1 MFEQLLKHSLDRI
14 TSLEHYYET
23 ESLNVIRV
31 SEEGKSKHMLG
42 AMIDDFLRHLA
53 RSNEQERNSEQFR
66 KFEKRVS
73 KHIEVLETTEDENTK
88 KIAYRFLSEDDAKK
102 AGNIKEE
109 RTLYYQYAEMPS
121 IHGCSVLM
129 MLVTRF
135 EEFISNY
142 LSELYIQFPHKY
154 LDNQQLSFSEIS
166 SANIEEIKKNLVL
179 REVDLKMRESYKEWF
194 KIYTSH
200 GMTCNLFEQDLS
212 TLSEIYAR
220 RNIFVHNSGVVNPTY
235 LLAVPNSKAKLGEKL
250 SVDDTYMKTAFE
262 TVYRIIFL
270 MLIESSKLNKKNEDK
285 YLLNIFTTLF
295 DFMLRGKYT
304 VCEPAYAAL
313 SKRDIL
319 NTEIKFMSQFDRWIC
334 IIAEKGLPEI
344 EAEIKAFDVS
354 ALSDLFKLAK
364 ELLLAE
370 YDTANVLISK
380 LLTSDEIPS
389 TIVEEWP
396 LFMWYRES
404 EQYKKLKEQLPDKF
418 GLEREEIAE
427 HESDDSEDVVM
438 PEGEKAVAC
447 V

>member
-1 MFEQLLKHSLDRI
+1 M
-14 TSLEHYYET
+14 
-23 ESLNVIRV
+23 
-31 SEEGKSKHMLG
+31 
-42 AMIDDFLRHLA
+42 
-53 RSNEQERNSEQFR
+53 
-66 KFEKRVS
+66 
-73 KHIEVLETTEDENTK
+73 
-88 KIAYRFLSEDDAKK
+88 
-102 AGNIKEE
+102 
-109 RTLYYQYAEMPS
+109 
-121 IHGCSVLM
+121 
-129 MLVTRF
+129 
-135 EEFISNY
+135 
-142 LSELYIQFPHKY
+142 
-154 LDNQQLSFSEIS
+154 
-166 SANIEEIKKNLVL
+166 
-179 REVDLKMRESYKEWF
+179 
-194 KIYTSH
+194 
-200 GMTCNLFEQDLS
+200 
-212 TLSEIYAR
+212 
-220 RNIFVHNSGVVNPTY
+220 VNPTY

-334 IIAEKGLPEI
+334 IIAEKGLTEI

-364 ELLLAE
+364 ELLLTE
-370 YDTANVLISK
+370 YETANVFLSK

-404 EQYKKLKEQLPDKF
+404 EQYKELKEQLPDKF

-427 HESDDSEDVVM
+427 QESDDSEDVVK
-438 PEGEKAVAC
+438 PEREKSLAC

>member
-1 MFEQLLKHSLDRI
+1 MFEQLLKYSLDRI
-14 TSLEHYYET
+14 SSLERYYET
-23 ESLNVIRV
+23 EAQNVMHV

-42 AMIDDFLRHLA
+42 AMIEDFLRHLA
-53 RSNEQERNSEQFR
+53 RSNEQERSSEQFK

-73 KHIEVLETTEDENTK
+73 KHIEVLETSEDENTK
-88 KIAYRFLSEDDAKK
+88 KIAYRFLSEEDANK

-135 EEFISNY
+135 EEFISHY

-154 LDNQQLSFSEIS
+154 LDNQQLTFSEIS

-194 KIYTSH
+194 KIFKAH
-200 GMTCNLFEQDLS
+200 GMTCNTFEQDLS

-220 RNIFVHNSGVVNPTY
+220 RNIFVHNSGIVNPSY
-235 LLAVPNSKAKLGEKL
+235 LLAVPDSKAKLGDKL
-250 SVDDTYMKTAFE
+250 SVDDSYMKTAFE

-270 MLIESSKLNKKNEDK
+270 MLIESSKLNKKTEDK

-304 VCEPAYAAL
+304 VCEPAYAVL
-313 SKRDIL
+313 SKKEVL
-319 NTEIKFMSQFDRWIC
+319 NTEIKLMSQFDRWIC
-334 IIAEKGLPEI
+334 IIAEKGLAEI
-344 EAEIKAFDVS
+344 ESEIKAFDVS
-354 ALSDLFKLAK
+354 ALSDLFKMAK
-364 ELLLAE
+364 EILLTE
-370 YDTANVLISK
+370 YNTANVLLSK

-389 TIVEEWP
+389 TIIEEWP

-404 EQYKKLKEQLPDKF
+404 EEYKRLKEELPDKF
-418 GLEREEIAE
+418 GLEREEISE
-427 HESDDSEDVVM
+427 QECNDSDNVVK